1 MRIQN
6 NITAQNSHRQYG
18 INNINIGKN
27 VEKLSSGYRVNRAAD
42 DAAGLAISEKM
53 RTQIRGLN
61 MASRNSQDG
70 ISLVQTAEGAMQ
82 AAHDIMQ
89 RMRELAVQASNGTND
104 DPVDRAALNL
114 EFEQLNAEL
123 IQIESTVKFNDMEIF
138 GKPFTLQSGAN
149 EGDLTRFNVPNLNA
163 AFGFATPEDIDR
175 NLERMSMNFA
185 LKEASQQVFADDA
198 AKQIFITDTAADERA
213 RLEAEWIDNGW
224 ITAATDPS
232 LDFPANVAS
241 FEDAQRSLI
250 IMTDAIN
257 ELSTSRAE
265 LGAIQN
271 RLEYKI
277 ANLDN
282 SAENLAAA
290 ESRIRDVDMAKM
302 MTEFTKN
309 NILFQASTA
318 MLAQAN
324 ALPQGVLQLLG

>member
-18 INNINIGKN
+18 LNNVNIGKN

-89 RMRELAVQASNGTND
+89 RMRELAVQAANGTND
-104 DPVDRAALNL
+104 DTVDRNALNL
-114 EFEQLNAEL
+114 EFSQLNNEL
-123 IQIESTVKFNDMEIF
+123 SQIESTIKFNDMTVF
-138 GKPFTLQSGAN
+138 DMTFTLQSGAN
-149 EGDLTRFNVPNLNA
+149 EGDVTVFSIGTLNVPKAHIAEFLPAQNA
-163 AFGFATPEDIDR
+163 
-175 NLERMSMNFA
+175 
-185 LKEASQQVFADDA
+185 
-198 AKQIFITDTAADERA
+198 ITT
-213 RLEAEWIDNGW
+213 
-224 ITAATDPS
+224 
-232 LDFPANVAS
+232 
-241 FEDAQRSLI
+241 
-250 IMTDAIN
+250 MTSAIN
-257 ELSTSRAE
+257 TLSVTRAT

-271 RLEYKI
+271 RLEFKI
-277 ANLDN
+277 QNLDN